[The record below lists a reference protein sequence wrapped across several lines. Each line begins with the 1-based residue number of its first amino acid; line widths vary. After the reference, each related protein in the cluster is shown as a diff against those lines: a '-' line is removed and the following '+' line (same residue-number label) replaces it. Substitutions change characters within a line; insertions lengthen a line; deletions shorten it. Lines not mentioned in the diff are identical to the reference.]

1 MGDVEVL
8 ESDDEGARG
17 GRHGRA
23 GGSSRKL
30 KQGIKGGIA
39 GRVLGG
45 LRQEGRAVL
54 KPAPASSTRTP
65 LTARSAQTAGA
76 SKRQAKLLA
85 SLKKGVFGRV
95 ALAERA
101 HKPQLVPA
109 EEVRPR
115 AASGSSTAKVSART
129 AAESAV
135 LSRLRAT
142 LGGDPA
148 ARRIKGSSA
157 LAAAARQA
165 LRQKEPAGVPAD
177 AAPRKRRATPSP
189 SSPSVV
195 SEAAVSHKR
204 PRTASQ
210 PESQLHA
217 VSSKA
222 FAPQVADNPEF
233 QAVIHSRLK
242 ELCGEFHDDAEV
254 LAEYIFIMIK
264 GNKSSQ
270 DMVEE
275 LMPFLEDQDAAE
287 TFVSWVQ
294 ETKATMQT
302 NGSRVTAPASGMP
315 ALRPAAARKG
325 AKGARRPQP
334 AVQRQAAPAAR
345 SYSSASSTGDE
356 SGPNAKPALRPR
368 PLTAVTAK
376 CVLRPHPEL
385 QDLDKQAVDS
395 ISSSSASS
403 APPRRPLVA
412 TSLVGAAPRRPPPA
426 PAQFYKTAPNVS
438 KAAVKRDKKEL
449 LANMTKQLQVI
460 LTKLSD
466 RDLTDDVREKYQAL
480 AQTIQLQM
488 NNLSNDRPTTVTTP
502 TKGHMGRHGR

>member
-8 ESDDEGARG
+8 ESDEEGGRG
-17 GRHGRA
+17 GRQGRA
-23 GGSSRKL
+23 APAGANRKL

-39 GRVLGG
+39 GRILGG

-54 KPAPASSTRTP
+54 KPAPAPTDRTP
-65 LTARSAQTAGA
+65 VGGRPAQTAGA
-76 SKRQAKLLA
+76 SKRSAKLLA
-85 SLKKGVFGRV
+85 SLKKGVFGRTA
-95 ALAERA
+95 ALTERA

-115 AASGSSTAKVSART
+115 TASGSTAKVPIRN

-142 LGGDPA
+142 LGGDPG
-148 ARRIKGSSA
+148 ARRMKGSSA

-165 LRQKEPAGVPAD
+165 LRQKEPPLGAPPD
-177 AAPRKRRATPSP
+177 LAPRKRRASPSP

-195 SEAAVSHKR
+195 SEAAASHKR

-210 PESQLHA
+210 PEANQPA

-222 FAPQVADNPEF
+222 AAPQIADDPEF

-275 LMPFLEDQDAAE
+275 LMPFLEDQEAAE

-302 NGSRVTAPASGMP
+302 NGSRAAPASGIP
-315 ALRPAAARKG
+315 ALRPAAQRKVARGGSK
-325 AKGARRPQP
+325 RPQA
-334 AVQRQAAPAAR
+334 AVARQAAPR

-356 SGPNAKPALRPR
+356 SAAAAVPSLRPR

-403 APPRRPLVA
+403 APPRRPPVA
-412 TSLVGAAPRRPPPA
+412 PSPVGAAPRRPPAAPA
-426 PAQFYKTAPNVS
+426 PFHKTAANVS

-466 RDLTDDVREKYQAL
+466 KDLTDDVRDKYQAL

-488 NNLSNDRPTTVTTP
+488 FNLSNDRPTTP
-502 TKGHMGRHGR
+502 TKGHFGRHGR